1 MLVLPCI
8 SFCVLFRSAPLWS
21 APFRSPLLLS
31 VEKHLGLEDVIIEKH
46 LFACGSSLVSLF
58 VFSSAPLHSVP
69 LKTFRNGRC
78 NYWEAPLCMWVLHRH
93 LSYIDSVLLW
103 NFGHNHGKWKT

>member
-1 MLVLPCI
+1 MHVGPLFA
-8 SFCVLFRSAPLWS
+8 FCSAPHRSDPLRSAPLCS
-21 APFRSPLLLS
+21 FPFLS

-78 NYWEAPLCMWVLHRH
+78 NY
-93 LSYIDSVLLW
+93 
-103 NFGHNHGKWKT
+103 

>member
-1 MLVLPCI
+1 
-8 SFCVLFRSAPLWS
+8 
-21 APFRSPLLLS
+21 LLLS

-78 NYWEAPLCMWVLHRH
+78 NY
-93 LSYIDSVLLW
+93 
-103 NFGHNHGKWKT
+103 